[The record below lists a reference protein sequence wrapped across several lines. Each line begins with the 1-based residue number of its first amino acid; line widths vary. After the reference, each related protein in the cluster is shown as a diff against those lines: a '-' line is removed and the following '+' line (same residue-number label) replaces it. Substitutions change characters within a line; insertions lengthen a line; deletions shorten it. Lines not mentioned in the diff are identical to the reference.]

1 MARHLHDL
9 SGQEKVEAKCTP
21 QNAKF
26 RISDG
31 FCSKLLPS
39 PTLNSVLL
47 NILSSFSY
55 SHPLIVNVQNN
66 YKPAELFL
74 NREAS
79 KFCSWVP
86 DWTTQ
91 GQYQK
96 YLQTSTSLEGLWFWG
111 KCLWLE
117 ILESYEQV
125 LFEGDDDP
133 RDGVRDERPAKNIP
147 GLGTDSA
154 RWFLIQSTPFAK
166 VFDPDFFLIS

>member
-1 MARHLHDL
+1 M
-9 SGQEKVEAKCTP
+9 
-21 QNAKF
+21 QNK
-26 RISDG
+26 
-31 FCSKLLPS
+31 
-39 PTLNSVLL
+39 
-47 NILSSFSY
+47 
-55 SHPLIVNVQNN
+55 

-91 GQYQK
+91 GQYK
-96 YLQTSTSLEGLWFWG
+96 KISADIDTFIRALILGEMPL
-111 KCLWLE
+111 
-117 ILESYEQV
+117 IRNLESYEEV

-147 GLGTDSA
+147 GLGADSA

-166 VFDPDFFLIS
+166 VFDPDYFLIW